1 MYKDTKLGIPDSLL
15 IAVIFLSGL
24 VDSAVMVGLA
34 IYVLLAEKDQR
45 VKTAAKKA
53 LILFGLVAILIGGL
67 ETLDHVVRLLLRDEG
82 FYSGAYA
89 NIIHVIYL
97 LRNVCYLAMG
107 LTEAVAFISYIKGS
121 GVNSAFMVH
130 EETPAPAPVPAAAQP
145 AANVCPK
152 CGTAVDP
159 GVHFCKKCGTK
170 TTQ

>member
-1 MYKDTKLGIPDSLL
+1 
-15 IAVIFLSGL
+15 
-24 VDSAVMVGLA
+24 
-34 IYVLLAEKDQR
+34 
-45 VKTAAKKA
+45 
-53 LILFGLVAILIGGL
+53 
-67 ETLDHVVRLLLRDEG
+67 
-82 FYSGAYA
+82 
-89 NIIHVIYL
+89 
-97 LRNVCYLAMG
+97 MG